1 MSFVQNQDTKLDYF
15 HKGNKLK
22 FYLRNNHNPTA
33 KGSSLKWGTF
43 KWH

>member
-22 FYLRNNHNPTA
+22 FYLRNNH
-33 KGSSLKWGTF
+33 KLQLKEAA
-43 KWH
+43 